1 MRVHYMS
8 DLHLEFAPAFEPP
21 ETDVLV
27 LAGDIT
33 VARCL
38 DDRFSDEA
46 HRDVRER
53 TLDFFAM
60 ARQRARL
67 GVIYISGN
75 HEPYGYDINE
85 SHAIL
90 RNVLAGDGV
99 HVLENEVVE
108 FEGVA
113 FLCCTLWTD
122 MDRRNP
128 VALQQ
133 VGAGLNDF
141 HVIAHGDATFTPEDA
156 ADLHDRSLAWLQGE
170 LARRSEQTCIVV
182 THHAPT
188 YQGINPAHAGSALNP
203 GFASNV
209 DEIIGEH
216 DNLSVWVFGHTH
228 VRARFEI
235 AGSHVVSN
243 AAGYPGRERHGW
255 DPDVSFTITS

>member
-8 DLHLEFAPAFEPP
+8 DLHLEFAPAFDPP

-27 LAGDIT
+27 LAGDVT

-53 TLDFFAM
+53 TLAFFAM

-67 GVIYISGN
+67 GVIYVTGN

-85 SHAIL
+85 SQAIL

-99 HVLENEVVE
+99 HVLENEAVE
-108 FEGVA
+108 FEGIA
-113 FLCCTLWTD
+113 LLCCTLWTD

-133 VGAGLNDF
+133 IGTGLSDF
-141 HVIAHGDATFTPEDA
+141 HVIALGDATFTPSDA
-156 ADLHDRSLAWLQGE
+156 ADLHDRSRAWLKDE
-170 LARRSEQTCIVV
+170 LTRRSQQPCIVV
-182 THHAPT
+182 THHAPS
-188 YQGINPAHAGSALNP
+188 YQGINPAHTGSPLNP
-203 GFASNV
+203 GFAS
-209 DEIIGEH
+209 DLEEIIVEN
-216 DNLSVWVFGHTH
+216 DNIRAWIFGHTH

-235 AGSHVVSN
+235 AGSRILSN
-243 AAGYPGRERHGW
+243 AAGYPGRERAGW
-255 DPDVSFTITS
+255 NPDVSFTIAT